1 MGIVLIELATGKYPF
16 GEARSIIDM
25 VQTVAE
31 ADPPTLP
38 DDGKEETSV
47 HELMRVYMGSARTR
61 RVFRTVV

>member
-38 DDGKEETSV
+38 DDGKEEKRRWVDESVHGKCSYGTSV
-47 HELMRVYMGSARTR
+47 QDRV
-61 RVFRTVV
+61 